1 MFIQVPKEHDDLDS
15 EGNAPINMITG
26 IQETEKHDIKFGT
39 TAQLLTMAYDGI
51 NPGKSLTS
59 NDYEKSAFKR
69 PGITFPHGVSEARV
83 KREADRYD
91 ANIHYQNTMSGL
103 NNSFLRG
110 TSRIIGGIAAFTVDP
125 LNIGAMALA
134 GASAG
139 VLSEPL
145 LAVAAEYGGLARR
158 GAQFV
163 KGAYEAAAATAPAG
177 AVDFTAG
184 KVYGE
189 HPTVLHAVQSLGI
202 NAALGGILMGAFG
215 GRIIDNT
222 NHFNA
227 LKTASDQLE
236 AGAKV
241 DVEPI
246 IKDGAYQQDM
256 ANKFRATQQPVSD
269 VEPLNVTRR
278 TNAIEDLENIKEEL
292 APVEGHD
299 DVKAELDKQ
308 IDLLKSDIPDE
319 ELDLSQPEMP
329 ESLQR
334 EPISTEKLIDGDYR
348 MEELQGKL
356 SEDTLKAK
364 TSWEKMVDNL
374 ASIGMA
380 GADKEPLQVEDL
392 QAASSKM
399 QSPDNV
405 NAFDPQEQT
414 QFDREAKEAKDQTQT
429 GAFTDDDPGLKEPDD
444 VDDLK
449 QDIKAYADELPDD
462 IKDYYNN
469 INDIQ
474 ESHNTIADAIEKYSD
489 CITEG

>member
-1 MFIQVPKEHDDLDS
+1 MFIQVPQEHDDLDS
-15 EGNAPINMITG
+15 EGNAPINLITG
-26 IQETEKHDIKFGT
+26 IQQTEKHDIKFGT
-39 TAQLLTMAYDGI
+39 TAQLITMAYDGI

-59 NDYEKSAFKR
+59 PDYENSTFKR
-69 PGITFPHGVSEARV
+69 PGITFPQGVSEARA
-83 KREADRYD
+83 KRSADRYD

-110 TSRIIGGIAAFTVDP
+110 SSKVVGSIAAFSVDP
-125 LNIGAMALA
+125 LNIAAMALA

-145 LAVAAEYGGLARR
+145 TAIAAEYGGIASR
-158 GAQFV
+158 GAQFT
-163 KGAYEAAAATAPAG
+163 KGAFEAAAATAPAG

-189 HPTVLHAVQSLGI
+189 NPTVLHAVQSLGI

-215 GRIIDNT
+215 GRIVDHS

-227 LKTASDQLE
+227 LKTATDQLE

-246 IKDGAYQQDM
+246 IKDGAYQQDTI
-256 ANKFRATQQPVSD
+256 NKLRATQAKVSD
-269 VEPLNVTRR
+269 VEPLNVSRR
-278 TNAIEDLENIKEEL
+278 TSAIKDLENIKEEL
-292 APVEGHD
+292 APIKGHD
-299 DVKAELDKQ
+299 DVKVQLDKQ

-334 EPISTEKLIDGDYR
+334 EPISTAKLIDGDYR

-356 SEDTLKAK
+356 PEDTLKAK
-364 TSWEKMVDNL
+364 ISWEKMVDNL

-380 GADKEPLQVEDL
+380 GADKEPLTVDDL
-392 QAASSKM
+392 NAASSKM

-405 NAFDPQEQT
+405 NSFDPQEQI
-414 QFDREAKEAKDQTQT
+414 QFDREAKEAKDQTQEGT
-429 GAFTDDDPGLKEPDD
+429 FTDDEPKLKEPDD

-449 QDIKAYADELPDD
+449 QDIKPYADELPAD
-462 IKDYYNN
+462 IKEHYNN

-474 ESHNTIADAIEKYSD
+474 ESHDTIADAIEKYAD
-489 CITEG
+489 CINEG